1 MKTEKAQAIKYF
13 EYMQL
18 AREAFVGLCEKYPEF
33 ANLSVRELE
42 IFEQLMTDKTLA
54 AIADKLCITQSAVH
68 FHCKNIYKKL
78 DISNRRQLLIK
89 YKELYT

>member
-18 AREAFVGLCEKYPEF
+18 AREAFGGLCEKYPEF
-33 ANLSVRELE
+33 ANFSAREME

-54 AIADKLCITQSAVH
+54 AIADKLCITQSAIH

-78 DISNRRQLLIK
+78 EVSSRKQILIR
-89 YKELYT
+89 YKNL

>member
-1 MKTEKAQAIKYF
+1 MSVEAIKYF
-13 EYMQL
+13 EYTKL
-18 AREAFVGLCEKYPEF
+18 AREAFGRLCEQYPELI
-33 ANLSVRELE
+33 NLSSRELE
-42 IFEQLMTDKTLA
+42 ILEQLLTDKTLA